1 MQISNNFSVSGV
13 GLPSGASR
21 GVDNTKSSPV
31 ESVGGL
37 NPVDQLDF
45 SPEAEAILS
54 ADSSS
59 GDIRADK
66 VASVRSQI
74 AAGTYDT
81 DEKFSAALDKLLESL
96 G

>member
-13 GLPSGASR
+13 GLPSGSSR
-21 GVDNTKSSPV
+21 AVDNVKSAPV
-31 ESVGGL
+31 ETAGSL

-59 GDIRADK
+59 SDIRTDK
-66 VASVRSQI
+66 VASIRQQI